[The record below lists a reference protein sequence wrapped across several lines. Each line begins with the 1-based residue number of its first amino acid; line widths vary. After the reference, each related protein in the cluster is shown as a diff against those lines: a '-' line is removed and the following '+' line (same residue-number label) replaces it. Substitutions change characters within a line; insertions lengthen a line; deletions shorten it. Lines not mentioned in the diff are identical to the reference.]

1 MQKKLKKDS
10 VLALIGTCIIIC
22 FIGILYFY
30 KFFTFISTPLNPTAN
45 EKLFSILPGQNLAAI
60 SIQLESES
68 IISSS
73 RCFKL
78 YARIKKAGKK
88 LKAGEY
94 LLSASN
100 TPAQILE
107 IFLKGKVKLY
117 KIMIPEGWNIKQISR
132 EIEDNGFCDAS
143 FFLTLCH
150 DNDFIKSLNIKSIS
164 LEGYLFPDTYFF
176 PKHTSCENIIQTMT
190 DHFKKSFTPAM
201 IHRAEELGFSIH
213 EIVTLASI
221 IEKETANAAERP
233 LISSVFHNR
242 LKKDMRLETDP
253 TVIYGIENFDG
264 NIKRKHLQMLTP
276 YNTYKIKGLP
286 IGPIANPGILSLQ
299 AALYPARSDFLFFV
313 SKKDTTHKFSK
324 TNKEHNEAVRKY
336 QLGK

>member
-1 MQKKLKKDS
+1 MQKKLKKYS
-10 VLALIGTCIIIC
+10 VLALISTCIIIG

-30 KFFTFISTPLNPTAN
+30 KFFTFIGTPLNSNSN

-73 RCFKL
+73 RYFKL

-107 IFLKGKVKLY
+107 IFLKGRVKLY
-117 KIMIPEGWNIKQISR
+117 KIMIPEGWNLKQISR
-132 EIEDNGFCDAS
+132 EIENSGFCDAS

-150 DNDFIKSLNIKSIS
+150 DKDFITSLNIKSIS

-221 IEKETANAAERP
+221 VEKETGTASERP

-264 NIKRKHLQMLTP
+264 NIKREHLQILTP

-286 IGPIANPGILSLQ
+286 IGPIASPGILALQ
-299 AALYPARSDFLFFV
+299 AALYPARSDYLFFV

-324 TNKEHNEAVRKY
+324 TYEEHNEAVRKY